1 VRKAHHGAKR
11 LAWAADGWAAAGDE
25 STETAR
31 NGGNSWINW
40 DLVKICP
47 EHFFLKK

>member
-11 LAWAADGWAAAGDE
+11 LAWAADGWGAAGGE

-31 NGGNSWINW
+31 SGANSWINW
-40 DLVKICP
+40 DLGKKRP
-47 EHFFLKK
+47 RYFF